1 VFHRGWGR
9 ILIVRGRKF
18 EAVSLSR
25 GYRLPPPAM
34 DTFARAAAASPTEL
48 VQAACEATAALEA
61 DPAAAVPAI
70 SRTLTEIK
78 LELYSTAEV
87 PTEQHVG
94 VALACAVLQST
105 LLPQLLAK
113 FPALEFECR
122 KDVVQVFSNLL
133 RKHLGQGE
141 LSAID
146 WLERSPGVLLGMM
159 RSYQQPDVALNFGMM
174 LREAVRHERLAL
186 ILLQDEETLP
196 TLFRCFESVH
206 FDVASDAFAT
216 CRDLLTRHK
225 GMVAS
230 FLSANYVRFV
240 RLYLQLVVS
249 TNYVTRRQSLKLLS
263 ELLLDRSNF
272 AVMTR
277 FIAEPEHLKT
287 TMVLLRDR
295 SASIQCGP
303 NCLPRALRVLLAS
316 SRVPNESAQP
326 YMPLTPATRLAIRF
340 AGTRLSTSL
349 RFSWLI
355 RARSLLCLSCC
366 SGTVIG
372 LSRSWPAS

>member
-1 VFHRGWGR
+1 M
-9 ILIVRGRKF
+9 
-18 EAVSLSR
+18 
-25 GYRLPPPAM
+25 PAIS
-34 DTFARAAAASPTEL
+34 SPTEL
-48 VQAACEATAALEA
+48 VQAGCDATAALEA
-61 DPAAAVPAI
+61 DPALAVPAI

-87 PTEQHVG
+87 PTDRQ
-94 VALACAVLQST
+94 VALACAVLRSP

-113 FPALEFECR
+113 LPALEFECR

-133 RKHLGQGE
+133 RKHLGDGE
-141 LSAID
+141 LSAVG
-146 WLERSPGVLLGMM
+146 WLEHSPSVLLGMM
-159 RSYQQPDVALNFGMM
+159 RSYQQPEVALHFGMM

-196 TLFRCFESVH
+196 TLFRCFESMH

-230 FLSANYVRFV
+230 FLSAHYVRFV

-303 NCLPRALRVLLAS
+303 NCFTT
-316 SRVPNESAQP
+316 SA
-326 YMPLTPATRLAIRF
+326 ARF
-340 AGTRLSTSL
+340 AHL
-349 RFSWLI
+349 RAI
-355 RARSLLCLSCC
+355 
-366 SGTVIG
+366 T
-372 LSRSWPAS
+372 

>member
-1 VFHRGWGR
+1 M
-9 ILIVRGRKF
+9 
-18 EAVSLSR
+18 
-25 GYRLPPPAM
+25 PA
-34 DTFARAAAASPTEL
+34 TSSPTEL
-48 VQAACEATAALEA
+48 VQAGCDATAALEA
-61 DPAAAVPAI
+61 DPALAVPAI

-87 PTEQHVG
+87 PTDRQ
-94 VALACAVLQST
+94 VALACAVLRSP

-113 FPALEFECR
+113 LPALEFECR

-133 RKHLGQGE
+133 RKHLGDGE
-141 LSAID
+141 LSAVG
-146 WLERSPGVLLGMM
+146 WLEHSPSVLLGMM
-159 RSYQQPDVALNFGMM
+159 RSYQQPEVALHFGMM
-174 LREAVRHERLAL
+174 LREAVRHERLAHN
-186 ILLQDEETLP
+186 LLHEEETLP
-196 TLFRCFESVH
+196 TLFRCLESMH

-230 FLSANYVRFV
+230 FLSAHYVRFV

-303 NCLPRALRVLLAS
+303 NCFTT
-316 SRVPNESAQP
+316 SA
-326 YMPLTPATRLAIRF
+326 ARF
-340 AGTRLSTSL
+340 AHL
-349 RFSWLI
+349 RAI
-355 RARSLLCLSCC
+355 
-366 SGTVIG
+366 T
-372 LSRSWPAS
+372 